1 MPKSTSLHRTVVLLT
16 EEVDQL
22 REERD
27 KLRMQLGKVQDEK
40 KQLVLKLKGKAGDDD
55 DVPGPVIA
63 SVVGQYQE
71 VHARLQGWGPDTSLP
86 EGWLIWRGINGNK
99 QREMFYSP
107 DKRLF
112 YNRKGVEKYLAS
124 L

>member
-16 EEVDQL
+16 EEVEQL

-55 DVPGPVIA
+55 VPGPVIA
-63 SVVGQYQE
+63 SVVGHYQE

-112 YNRKGVEKYLAS
+112 YNRKGVEKHLAT